1 MGQASDDTLI
11 GGMAAGDP
19 DAAASLVRRHQ
30 QRVFGLALAIVGERS
45 SAEDVAQEAF
55 LRAWR
60 HADGFDPRR
69 GTGTAWLLT
78 ITRNLALDVLRARR
92 VRPAEPLELL
102 CTEIAAPD
110 VPADLALMALETERV
125 RAALRSLPTAQR
137 RAVILAVFGG
147 RTARELGEIED
158 IPLGTAKTRIRDGLR
173 RLRQELVVEQA
184 RS

>member
-1 MGQASDDTLI
+1 MRVRADGTSHCPGNPPSIGRRTTSVSQASDDTLI

-30 QRVFGLALAIVGERS
+30 QRVFGLALSIVGERQA
-45 SAEDVAQEAF
+45 AEDVAQEAF

-69 GTGTAWLLT
+69 RTGTAWLLT

-102 CTEIAAPD
+102 FTEMTAADHPD
-110 VPADLALMALETERV
+110 DQALV
-125 RAALRSLPTAQR
+125 
-137 RAVILAVFGG
+137 AV
-147 RTARELGEIED
+147 E
-158 IPLGTAKTRIRDGLR
+158 
-173 RLRQELVVEQA
+173 
-184 RS
+184 